1 MNISFQLIEL
11 PENEQVVSRQISL
24 PSSGGT
30 IGRSY
35 ECTVQLPDMSRT
47 LSRVHIEVLP
57 HSEGGFQVIDR
68 SANGAQVNGVLLGAG
83 QSAKVS
89 DGDSIRIGG
98 YLLLVSDM
106 QELFSKEAKPEKS
119 EPNSVPLDEP
129 VFDFAGVIEEPAA
142 TVFGAESTAF
152 NEIEEAIDTASSFSA
167 DNVSG
172 EDVYAYDPF
181 EEDDLLNIALD
192 EKSNS
197 DPIIMTDEPGSRNRN
212 SQSSSS
218 QNINSQSHSSQS
230 KGSQETGVTLSN
242 GSQIQALDSS
252 IDRLNQIVEHQQ
264 SALTAAVDR
273 ERLVSCIETT
283 LDKFLA
289 DFNPQHLETEFN
301 DYLSGWGSKEKKYWG
316 LYKKQFARKQ
326 DRGEFKRNFTAML
339 LEELR
344 DK

>member
-57 HSEGGFQVIDR
+57 HSEEAFKLSIAAR
-68 SANGAQVNGVLLGAG
+68 HGAQVNGVFLGAG

-106 QELFSKEAKPEKS
+106 QELFSKEAKPETS
-119 EPNSVPLDEP
+119 EPIHTPLDEP

-167 DNVSG
+167 DNVAG

-181 EEDDLLNIALD
+181 EEDDLLNITLD
-192 EKSNS
+192 EKSSS
-197 DPIIMTDEPGSRNRN
+197 DPIIMADEPSPRN
-212 SQSSSS
+212 SS
-218 QNINSQSHSSQS
+218 NKI
-230 KGSQETGVTLSN
+230 SQETGVTLSN

-252 IDRLNQIVEHQQ
+252 IERLNQIVEHQQ

-289 DFNPQHLETEFN
+289 DFNPQHLESEFN

>member
-106 QELFSKEAKPEKS
+106 QELFSKEAKPKAS
-119 EPNSVPLDEP
+119 EPAHVPLDEP

-142 TVFGAESTAF
+142 TVFGAESSAY
-152 NEIEEAIDTASSFSA
+152 NDIEEAIDTASSFSA
-167 DNVSG
+167 DNVAG

-181 EEDDLLNIALD
+181 EEDDLLNITLD
-192 EKSNS
+192 EKSNRE
-197 DPIIMTDEPGSRNRN
+197 PIIMADEP
-212 SQSSSS
+212 SSL
-218 QNINSQSHSSQS
+218 NHS
-230 KGSQETGVTLSN
+230 SQETGVTLSN

-289 DFNPQHLETEFN
+289 DFNPQHLESEFN

>member
-68 SANGAQVNGVLLGAG
+68 SANGAQVNGVFLGAG

-106 QELFSKEAKPEKS
+106 QELFSKEAKPETS
-119 EPNSVPLDEP
+119 EPIHTPLDEP

-167 DNVSG
+167 DNVAG

-181 EEDDLLNIALD
+181 EEDDLLNIKLD
-192 EKSNS
+192 EKSS
-197 DPIIMTDEPGSRNRN
+197 SEPIIMADEPSSRN
-212 SQSSSS
+212 SSNKS
-218 QNINSQSHSSQS
+218 
-230 KGSQETGVTLSN
+230 SQETGVTLSN

-252 IDRLNQIVEHQQ
+252 IERLNQIVEHQQ

-289 DFNPQHLETEFN
+289 DFNPQHLESEFN

>member
-119 EPNSVPLDEP
+119 EPSSIPTDEP

-152 NEIEEAIDTASSFSA
+152 NEIEEAIDTASTFSA

-192 EKSNS
+192 EKSSS
-197 DPIIMTDEPGSRNRN
+197 DPIIMADEPSSRNRA
-212 SQSSSS
+212 SQ
-218 QNINSQSHSSQS
+218 HSE
-230 KGSQETGVTLSN
+230 SQETGVTLSN

-252 IDRLNQIVEHQQ
+252 IERLNQIVEHQQ
-264 SALTAAVDR
+264 TALTAAVDR

-289 DFNPQHLETEFN
+289 DFNPQHLESEFN

>member
-68 SANGAQVNGVLLGAG
+68 SANGAQVNGVFLGAG

-106 QELFSKEAKPEKS
+106 QELFSKEAKPETS
-119 EPNSVPLDEP
+119 EPIHTPLDEP

-167 DNVSG
+167 DNVAG

-181 EEDDLLNIALD
+181 EEDDLLNITLD
-192 EKSNS
+192 EKSS
-197 DPIIMTDEPGSRNRN
+197 SEPIIMADEPSSHNRS
-212 SQSSSS
+212 SQSYSS
-218 QNINSQSHSSQS
+218 QNMS
-230 KGSQETGVTLSN
+230 SQETGVTLSN

-252 IDRLNQIVEHQQ
+252 IERLNQIVEHQQ

-289 DFNPQHLETEFN
+289 DFNPQHLESEFN

>member
-68 SANGAQVNGVLLGAG
+68 SANGAQVNGVFLGAG

-106 QELFSKEAKPEKS
+106 QELFSKEAKPETS
-119 EPNSVPLDEP
+119 EAIHTPLDEP

-167 DNVSG
+167 DNVAG

-181 EEDDLLNIALD
+181 EEDDLLNITLD
-192 EKSNS
+192 EQSS
-197 DPIIMTDEPGSRNRN
+197 SEPIIMADEPSPRN
-212 SQSSSS
+212 SSNKS
-218 QNINSQSHSSQS
+218 
-230 KGSQETGVTLSN
+230 SQETGVTLSN

-252 IDRLNQIVEHQQ
+252 IERLNQIVEHQQ

-289 DFNPQHLETEFN
+289 DFNPQHLESEFN

>member
-1 MNISFQLIEL
+1 
-11 PENEQVVSRQISL
+11 
-24 PSSGGT
+24 
-30 IGRSY
+30 
-35 ECTVQLPDMSRT
+35 
-47 LSRVHIEVLP
+47 
-57 HSEGGFQVIDR
+57 
-68 SANGAQVNGVLLGAG
+68 
-83 QSAKVS
+83 
-89 DGDSIRIGG
+89 
-98 YLLLVSDM
+98 M
-106 QELFSKEAKPEKS
+106 QELFSKEAKPETS
-119 EPNSVPLDEP
+119 EPIHTPLDEP

-167 DNVSG
+167 DNVAG

-181 EEDDLLNIALD
+181 EEDDLLNITLD
-192 EKSNS
+192 EKSSS
-197 DPIIMTDEPGSRNRN
+197 DPIIMADEPSPRN
-212 SQSSSS
+212 SSNKS
-218 QNINSQSHSSQS
+218 
-230 KGSQETGVTLSN
+230 SQETGVTLSN

-252 IDRLNQIVEHQQ
+252 IERLNQIVEHQQ

-289 DFNPQHLETEFN
+289 DFNPQHLESEFN

>member
-68 SANGAQVNGVLLGAG
+68 SANGAQVNGVFLGAG

-106 QELFSKEAKPEKS
+106 QELFSKESKPEKS
-119 EPNSVPLDEP
+119 ESTHTPLDEP

-167 DNVSG
+167 DNVAG

-181 EEDDLLNIALD
+181 EEDDLLNITLD
-192 EKSNS
+192 EKSSS
-197 DPIIMTDEPGSRNRN
+197 DPIIMADEPSPRN
-212 SQSSSS
+212 SSNKS
-218 QNINSQSHSSQS
+218 
-230 KGSQETGVTLSN
+230 SQETGVTLSN

-252 IDRLNQIVEHQQ
+252 IERLNQIVEHQQ
-264 SALTAAVDR
+264 SALSAAVDR

-289 DFNPQHLETEFN
+289 DFNPQHLESEFN